1 MPKTS
6 STTDLRDYAL
16 VADRIAL
23 FYAQYPNGQ
32 IHTEIISRDGSE
44 TVVRAS
50 VYRSDE
56 DFRPS
61 ATGLAAEREGDGEI
75 NTVACLENT
84 ETSAIGRALANLG
97 FLASR
102 QRPSV
107 EEMQKA
113 ARVRS
118 RVAIAGRPSAE
129 SRPAEGRSQAVH
141 ERPLPRIPEDDA
153 LQAQADAL
161 MDCLRLLDR
170 AVRAGMPGEPA
181 ARIRQRLVASR
192 SIAPSEIIRIE
203 RRLRDWISRTLANP
217 HVPQRSE
224 SDSAPVAP
232 SLPGAPG
239 RP

>member
-23 FYAQYPNGQ
+23 FYAQYPAGQ
-32 IHTEIISRDGSE
+32 IHTEIISRDRSE
-44 TVVRAS
+44 TVVRAC
-50 VYRSDE
+50 VYRSDA

-102 QRPSV
+102 QRPSL

-113 ARVRS
+113 ARIRARMAVGHPPSPEARS
-118 RVAIAGRPSAE
+118 AGAKV
-129 SRPAEGRSQAVH
+129 QAVH
-141 ERPLPRIPEDDA
+141 ERPSLRLPDDNA

-161 MDCLRLLDR
+161 IDCLRLLDR
-170 AVRAGMPGEPA
+170 AIRAGMPPEPA
-181 ARIRQRLVASR
+181 ARIRQKLVASR

-203 RRLRDWISRTLANP
+203 RRLRDWISRSVANSTGTERIP
-217 HVPQRSE
+217 STIG
-224 SDSAPVAP
+224 AP
-232 SLPGAPG
+232 SPESP
-239 RP
+239 

>member
-23 FYAQYPNGQ
+23 FYAQYPAGQ
-32 IHTEIISRDGSE
+32 IHTEIISRDRSE
-44 TVVRAS
+44 TVVRAT
-50 VYRSDE
+50 VYRSDD

-113 ARVRS
+113 ARARA
-118 RVAIAGRPSAE
+118 RAATAPQLSAE
-129 SRPAEGRSQAVH
+129 PRSTPGRVQAVH
-141 ERPLPRIPEDDA
+141 ERPPLRLPDDDA

-161 MDCLRLLDR
+161 MDCLRLLDHAIR
-170 AVRAGMPGEPA
+170 TGMPLEPA

-203 RRLRDWISRTLANP
+203 RRLRDWITRSVARPATPIRNP
-217 HVPQRSE
+217 S
-224 SDSAPVAP
+224 PVTAP
-232 SLPGAPG
+232 SP
-239 RP
+239 